1 MADAAGRRTE
11 DVPVRSL
18 LAVNRGSSSVK
29 FGLFTFE
36 PEPQAL
42 SRGTVEVTEGSDVL
56 DLLRSRVAGDV
67 SRHPL
72 AGVAHRLVHGG
83 PTLVDPQI
91 VDGDLIERLRRI
103 VYLAPNHLPDEI
115 DLIEKFSAL
124 EPSLPQ
130 VVCFDTAFHAR
141 LPEVARRL
149 PVPDEYAIAGVR
161 RYGFHGLSYTYLAG
175 ELQRRAGTALE
186 RVVLA
191 HLGHGSSLAAVRG
204 GQSID
209 TTMGYTPIGG
219 VVMST
224 RSGDLDPGVVTH
236 IARLKGLDADQLED
250 ELSHR
255 AGLAAIAGG
264 LTDMRE
270 LLAREEN
277 DPACRLA
284 VEIYC
289 YEIRKRIGAYAAA
302 LGGLDALVFSGG
314 IGEHAHQVRARIC
327 KDLAFIGVELDDAA
341 NAANA
346 PVVSSHASP
355 VAVHVIP
362 TDEEVVMARAA
373 CRLLY

>member
-1 MADAAGRRTE
+1 MI
-11 DVPVRSL
+11 RSI

-42 SRGTVEVTEGSDVL
+42 SRGTVEVRERGAVL
-56 DLLRSRVAGDV
+56 DLLRSQIAGDV

-83 PTLVDPQI
+83 PGFVDPQI
-91 VDGDLIERLRRI
+91 VDGGLIARLRQI
-103 VYLAPNHLPDEI
+103 AYLAPNHLPDEI
-115 DLIEKFSAL
+115 DLVEELLAV
-124 EPSLPQ
+124 EPSLRQ

-141 LPEVARRL
+141 LPEVAQRL
-149 PVPDEYAIAGVR
+149 PVPDEYAAAGVR

-175 ELQRRAGTALE
+175 ELQRRAGTAPD
-186 RVVLA
+186 RIVLA
-191 HLGHGSSLAAVRG
+191 HLGNGSSLAAVRG
-204 GQSID
+204 GQAVD
-209 TTMGYTPIGG
+209 TTMGFTPIGG

-236 IARLKGLDADQLED
+236 IARLKGLDADRLED
-250 ELSHR
+250 VFSHR
-255 AGLAAIAGG
+255 SGLAAISGG

-270 LLAREEN
+270 LLAREET
-277 DPACRLA
+277 DRRCRLA

-289 YEIRKRIGAYAAA
+289 YEIRKRIGSYAAA

-314 IGEHAHQVRARIC
+314 IGQHAHQVRARIC
-327 KDLAFIGVELDDAA
+327 RDLAFIGVHLDEAA

-346 PVVSSHASP
+346 PVVSPPASR

-362 TDEEVVMARAA
+362 TDEEIVMARAA
-373 CRLLY
+373 CGLLH